1 MEDNNKRM
9 NFDEAMRNLAAHF
22 KVYLRQKGYQEYW
35 GNTNA
40 SAFRHVTECSSSTP
54 SSQVNLQPLRSEGII
69 GYWLRNRYE
78 LSIPGLFERY
88 YQSQLSAYQQ
98 EHGADV
104 DAWDRDLQKEFV
116 CEQHIKAEFWR
127 IKRSLAVVPPSADTT
142 EIENLAKNY
151 LRFACKKKRELYAPV
166 YPSHQQL
173 IEPFLN
179 AYREGGPAWRCMYW
193 LRTEHNLP
201 LSPLFMG
208 NYPSDKECRTEE
220 EQTEFEEL
228 LPLLINEGHDTF
240 NREVLMNDNSCLM
253 EEINENLKE
262 CRTQQDRVRYLIT
275 LLQPFKAY
283 ADAFYPIAEKES
295 CQKQIDKLRQEID
308 QWQAENPDKLD
319 EETGHWQ
326 CPQALWERW
335 KDQLNQ
341 NNAVISYLVTVWRS
355 FNELAN
361 HGRYNVKVEG
371 ENLDMCRCL
380 NTWVGVMEQF
390 GCKLAALALT
400 YGIDLNEVQHRC
412 KVFLNPLYDATHCV
426 DNHYI
431 SAVEHAQWLFD
442 EIKQQKEELS
452 RQNSSSNQIALRP
465 AKRTRKNN
473 TEEKKNSN
481 VIPYTLRYYTPAN
494 AKKYGEQRG
503 RVIKVFQS
511 LIHWGWIDPNT
522 QPEDFEK
529 LFAGEYV
536 PCHIQW
542 ITSSAIL
549 TCLLKKL
556 RVQSYIVKQVRCSVN
571 AIMNGQFGKKTDHN
585 ANRISEHD
593 NQKIDYICKLLDIS
607 IPLKSIHSSEDYH
620 EVSPAE
626 DLRTLAQ
633 YEVLSGN
640 MRVRKS
646 V

>member
-1 MEDNNKRM
+1 MEENHKRM
-9 NFDEAMRNLAAHF
+9 DFDEAMRNLAANF

-40 SAFRHVTECSSSTP
+40 SAFRHVTESSNSTP
-54 SSQVNLQPLRSEGII
+54 SSQVNWQPLRSEGII

-78 LSIPGLFERY
+78 LSIPELFERY

-104 DAWDRDLQKEFV
+104 DAWDRDFQKEFV

-142 EIENLAKNY
+142 EIEKLTKNY
-151 LRFACKKKRELYAPV
+151 LRFVCKKKRELYAPI

-173 IEPFLN
+173 IEPFLD

-220 EQTEFEEL
+220 EQTEFEKL
-228 LPLLINEGHDTF
+228 LPILINEGHDTF
-240 NREVLMNDNSCLM
+240 NREVLMDNNSLLM
-253 EEINENLKE
+253 EEINGNLKK
-262 CRTQQDRVRYLIT
+262 CLTQQDQVRYLIT

-283 ADAFYPIAEKES
+283 ADAFHPEAEKER
-295 CQKQIDKLRQEID
+295 CLKQIDKMNQEID

-319 EETGHWQ
+319 KKTGKWQ
-326 CPQALWERW
+326 CPQTLLAQW
-335 KDQLNQ
+335 KNQLNQ
-341 NNAVISYLVTVWRS
+341 NKAILSHLETVWRS

-361 HGRYNVKVEG
+361 HGRYGVEAEG
-371 ENLDMCRCL
+371 ENLSMCKCL

-400 YGIDLNEVQHRC
+400 YGIDLNEVQYRC
-412 KVFLNPLYDATHCV
+412 KVFLNPLYKATHCV

-431 SAVEHAQWLFD
+431 SAEEHAQSLFD
-442 EIKQQKEELS
+442 EIKQQKEEQS
-452 RQNSSSNQIALRP
+452 QQVHPSNQLVLRP
-465 AKRTRKNN
+465 AKKTQRNITG
-473 TEEKKNSN
+473 EKKNSN
-481 VIPYTLRYYTPAN
+481 VIPYTLRYYTPTN
-494 AKKYGEQRG
+494 TRRYEEQRK

-511 LIHWGWIDPNT
+511 LIHWGWIDPDT

-529 LFAGEYV
+529 FFVGESV
-536 PCHIQW
+536 SCHIQW
-542 ITSSAIL
+542 IASNAIL
-549 TCLLKKL
+549 TCLLKKV
-556 RVQSYIVKQVRCSVN
+556 RVQSYIVKQKRCSVN

-585 ANRISEHD
+585 ANRISEQD

-607 IPLKSIHSSEDYH
+607 IPLQSILSSENYY
-620 EVSPAE
+620 EESPEE

-633 YEVLSGN
+633 HEILSGN